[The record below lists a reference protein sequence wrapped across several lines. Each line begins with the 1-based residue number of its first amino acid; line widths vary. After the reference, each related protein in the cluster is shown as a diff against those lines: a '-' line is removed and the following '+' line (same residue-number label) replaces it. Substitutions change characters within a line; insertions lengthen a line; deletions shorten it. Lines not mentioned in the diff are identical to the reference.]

1 MSDTGTRYYAR
12 GLSITSAVSL
22 WDGEVEALFLFLGGS
37 RSEGLKERRKR
48 IWQRSQATEG

>member
-22 WDGEVEALFLFLGGS
+22 WEGEVGALFCF
-37 RSEGLKERRKR
+37 
-48 IWQRSQATEG
+48 

>member
-22 WDGEVEALFLFLGGS
+22 WEGEVGALFCFYEPFNRAL
-37 RSEGLKERRKR
+37 LKTPGCKKVAWPKMLW
-48 IWQRSQATEG
+48 I